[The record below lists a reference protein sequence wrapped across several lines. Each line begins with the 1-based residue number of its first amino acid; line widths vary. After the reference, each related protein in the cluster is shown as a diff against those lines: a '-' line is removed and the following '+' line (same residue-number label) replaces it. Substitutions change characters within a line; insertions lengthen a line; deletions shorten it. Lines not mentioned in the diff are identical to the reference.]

1 MSEDY
6 DVVVVGA
13 GMGGLSAATN
23 LARHGRKVLLLE
35 RHNVPGGYAT
45 SFVRGDYEFEVALH
59 ELSGMGT
66 VEKPGPLH
74 RYLGELGV
82 LDHIELVRLDSVY
95 RSIFPEH
102 DLTLPV
108 GWDGYI
114 DVLCQAFPHDADG
127 IRRFLGRIR
136 TLGQEME
143 HFDKMLNWSGGWD
156 IVGLIARLPANSQ
169 NILRYV
175 LNDFGTILARDVS
188 DPAARAIISQFW
200 GYIGLPPSTAAFLYL
215 GGCIATYIANGPCH
229 VTGGSQALSSA
240 FVAQLEAFGGEIRL
254 NCGVESITTRD
265 GAVTGVITEDCDE
278 ITADWVVSNLDPVA
292 TCRDLIGRGSV
303 PDRFWTS
310 QKAHR
315 VGISTFSLYLGLAQ
329 PPEVLG
335 ITDHA
340 VFLNDS
346 YDIEDHFRRTHTL
359 GPPGVVALTSY
370 TGALPE
376 MTPDGTSMA
385 MATTAMYGDSW
396 FDVPPEEYLD
406 TKMRI
411 AGSMFD
417 TLEASFPGMR
427 AATEIVEVGTPV
439 TNMRYGGQTDGA
451 VYGTEQ
457 VPYNSTVFRTPH
469 KGPLNGLFFV
479 GAFTQ
484 PGAGFEPTMTSGKLA
499 SSQIL
504 AADGRGA

>member
-1 MSEDY
+1 LSKTY

-23 LARHGRKVLLLE
+23 LAKHGRKVLLLE

-45 SFVRGDYEFEVALH
+45 TFVRGDYEFEVALH

-66 VEKPGPLH
+66 EAKPGPLH

-82 LDHIELVRLDSVY
+82 LDHIELVRLDTVY

-136 TLGQEME
+136 KLGQEME
-143 HFDKMLNWSGGWD
+143 HFDKMLNWSGGLD
-156 IVGLIARLPANSQ
+156 IVGLVARLPANSQ

-175 LNDFGTILARDVS
+175 LSNFGAILERDVT

-200 GYIGLPPSTAAFLYL
+200 GYIGLPPSKASFLYL
-215 GGCIATYIANGPCH
+215 GGCIATYINNGPCH

-265 GAVTGVITEDCDE
+265 GAVTGVITEGGEE
-278 ITADWVVSNLDPVA
+278 IRADWVISNLDPVA
-292 TCRDLIGRGSV
+292 TCRDLIGAEFVS
-303 PDRFWTS
+303 PKFWKG

-329 PPEVLG
+329 SPEELG

-359 GPPGVVALTSY
+359 GDPGVVALTSY
-370 TGALPE
+370 SGALPE
-376 MTPDGTSMA
+376 MTPPGTSMA
-385 MATTAMYGDSW
+385 MATTAMYGDQW
-396 FDVPPEEYLD
+396 LDVAPEAYVE

-411 AGSMFD
+411 AESMFA
-417 TLEASFPGMR
+417 TVEASFPGMR

-469 KGPLNGLFFV
+469 AGPLHGLFFV
-479 GAFTQ
+479 GASTQ

-499 SSQIL
+499 SSQLL
-504 AADGRGA
+504 AADRREG